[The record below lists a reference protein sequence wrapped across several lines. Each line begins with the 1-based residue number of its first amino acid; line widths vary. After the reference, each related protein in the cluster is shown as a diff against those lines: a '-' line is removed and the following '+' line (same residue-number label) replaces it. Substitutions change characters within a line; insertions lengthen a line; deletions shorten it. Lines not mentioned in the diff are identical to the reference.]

1 MNLEKTARKLK
12 NIPLFANMEPSK
24 LKLLAFAS
32 DQLTF
37 EDGEEICHM
46 GDPADSA
53 YFIEDGAVDVIIEK
67 EGKSIKVNELG
78 SNTVFGEMG
87 LFLSSGRS
95 ATIAARGRLT
105 VMKIDGDI
113 FLKMVTENPEA
124 ALGIMKSLSEKIAT
138 TSAQI
143 ASGAFAGKS

>member
-1 MNLEKTARKLK
+1 MGLEKMARKLK
-12 NIPLFANMEPSK
+12 AIPLFANMEPAK

-32 DQLTF
+32 DRVTF
-37 EDGEEICHM
+37 EDGEEVCHM

-53 YFIEDGAVDVIIEK
+53 YFIEDGNVDVIIEK
-67 EGKSIKVNELG
+67 DGRSIKVAELG
-78 SNTVFGEMG
+78 ANSIFGEMG

-95 ATIAARGRLT
+95 ATITARGPLR

-124 ALGIMKSLSEKIAT
+124 ALGIMKSLSERIAT
-138 TSAQI
+138 TSTQLAAG
-143 ASGAFAGKS
+143 ASTAKS

>member
-1 MNLEKTARKLK
+1 MNLENTARRLK
-12 NIPLFANMEPSK
+12 SIPLFANMEPSK

-37 EDGEEICHM
+37 EDGEEVCHM

-53 YFIEDGAVDVIIEK
+53 YFIEDGAVDVIIEQ

-78 SNTVFGEMG
+78 ANTVFGEMG
-87 LFLSSGRS
+87 LFLNSGRS
-95 ATIAARGRLT
+95 ATITAKGRLT

-113 FLKMVTENPEA
+113 FLKMVTENPGA
-124 ALGIMKSLSEKIAT
+124 ALGIMQSLSEKIAT

-143 ASGAFAGKS
+143 ASGAFSGKS

>member
-1 MNLEKTARKLK
+1 MNLEKTARRLK
-12 NIPLFANMEPSK
+12 SIPLFANMEPSK

-37 EDGEEICHM
+37 EDGEEVCHM

-53 YFIEDGAVDVIIEK
+53 YFIEDGAVDVIIEQD
-67 EGKSIKVNELG
+67 GKSIRVNELG
-78 SNTVFGEMG
+78 ANTVFGAMG
-87 LFLSSGRS
+87 LFLNSGRS
-95 ATIAARGRLT
+95 ATITAKGRLT

-113 FLKMVTENPEA
+113 FLKMVTENPGA
-124 ALGIMKSLSEKIAT
+124 ALGIMQSLSEKIAT

-143 ASGAFAGKS
+143 ARGAFSGKS

>member
-12 NIPLFANMEPSK
+12 NIPLFANMEASK

-53 YFIEDGAVDVIIEK
+53 YFIEDGAVDVIIEQD
-67 EGKSIKVNELG
+67 GKSIKVNELG
-78 SNTVFGEMG
+78 ANTVFGEMG

-95 ATIAARGRLT
+95 ATITANGKLT

-113 FLKMVTENPEA
+113 FLKMVTENPGA

-143 ASGAFAGKS
+143 ASGAFSGKS